1 MIEVAN
7 EEELFKE
14 IRNAYIGRKKI
25 SIVGSGSHSDKKGEV
40 ISTIKMNSFD
50 IKGDIIEAYAGASV
64 LKIREEASSYGYLFP
79 TLYDGTIGG
88 LLGINYVSPLSTFY
102 GTPRDFTLW
111 CRAITPYGGLNWK
124 IFIGSKGLI
133 GAISKAVMKLFPRPY
148 KIVTLEKSYDSVN
161 ELLDDYI
168 KLKENKP
175 IATLVEY
182 EKTYKI
188 HFTYSVDP
196 DITGFNKDDGVPFI
210 EESDKNSYIV
220 ETPSLSE
227 FIKLVEKTN
236 PIYAYT
242 VINSGFSKV
251 YLADEDILAGFN
263 YYPYN
268 GVKGIYLK
276 LKKLLDYRNIFE

>member
-14 IRNAYIGRKKI
+14 IRNAYIERKKI
-25 SIVGSGSHSDKKGEV
+25 SIIGSGSHSDKKGEI
-40 ISTIKMNSFD
+40 ISTIKMNSFN
-50 IKGDIIEAYAGASV
+50 IKREIVEAYSGASV
-64 LKIREEASSYGYLFP
+64 VKVREEASDQGYLFP

-88 LLGINYVSPLSTFY
+88 LLATNYVSPLSTFY
-102 GTPRDFTLW
+102 GNPRDFTLW
-111 CRAITPYGGLNWK
+111 CRAIIPYGGLNWK

-133 GAISKAVMKLFPRPY
+133 GAISKAVMKLFPRPS
-148 KIVTLEKSYDSVN
+148 KIVTLEKSYDNGN
-161 ELLDDYI
+161 ELLEDFT

-175 IATLVEY
+175 IAALVEY
-182 EKTYKI
+182 EKNYRV
-188 HFTYSVDP
+188 HFTYSFDL
-196 DITGFNKDDGVPFI
+196 DIPGFNKDDGVPFI

-220 ETPSLSE
+220 ETSSLSE
-227 FIKLVEKTN
+227 FVKLVNKTN

-242 VINSGFSKV
+242 VVNSGLSKV
-251 YLADEDILAGFN
+251 YLADEDVLEGFN

-276 LKKLLDYRNIFE
+276 LKKLLDYKDIFE